1 MSASSLGNR
10 IGTLSQQF
18 SFDTTPLTRVGS
30 WIRQLGKRA
39 RDHYSVNLKSDI
51 MGNSFCTP
59 SRSNS
64 QNDTVQSAC
73 IVEMSSKEEKSIV
86 EDIPV
91 LCNTY
96 ALIHFEGKGLVRGI
110 CLMEPEESIL
120 VEQNELVGMIKSN
133 IVSREL
139 YRVSGRCRFF
149 GCLAWIDEV
158 F

>member
-18 SFDTTPLTRVGS
+18 SFSTTPLTRIGS

-59 SRSNS
+59 SRSTS
-64 QNDTVQSAC
+64 QDDTVQSTC
-73 IVEMSSKEEKSIV
+73 IVEMSSKEDKSIV
-86 EDIPV
+86 ENTQM

-96 ALIHFEGKGLVRGI
+96 ILIQFGGKGLVRGN

-120 VEQNELVGMIKSN
+120 VEQSELVGILKADGF
-133 IVSREL
+133 E
-139 YRVSGRCRFF
+139 
-149 GCLAWIDEV
+149 
-158 F
+158 